1 MDWIYP
7 ISVFAHVAGAV
18 LLGVAGGIEAVA
30 LARLRRAVTVD
41 EARTWLGQLALPGR
55 LGQLAMLAIL
65 ASGIWMTVSVWGHA
79 PWIASGFAGMVLMGA
94 LGGAVTGRWLKR
106 VGPAVRQERGPE
118 LTPELRARL
127 ASPVLDASLRLRAA
141 LGVGVL
147 ALMAMKP
154 TGGPAATVL
163 LAASA
168 ALGLAWAAGP
178 LAAARGKGAQAGGA

>member
-1 MDWIYP
+1 MDWVYP
-7 ISVFAHVAGAV
+7 ITVFAHVAGAV

-30 LARLRRAVTVD
+30 LARLRRAATPD
-41 EARTWLGQLALPGR
+41 EARSWLGQLVLPGR
-55 LGQLAMLAIL
+55 LGGLAMLAIL

-79 PWIASGFAGMVLMGA
+79 PWIASGFIGMVLMGA

-106 VGPAVRQERGPE
+106 VGPAVQQERGPA

-154 TGGPAATVL
+154 TGGPAAAVL

-178 LAAARGKGAQAGGA
+178 LAAARGKGAQAGGV